1 MRLLMLARSA
11 MLSTRAPSYPLSVNS
26 FTAATRIAALVDSG
40 SRVFP
45 VRICFSRGRS
55 GTLSELASIF
65 VLPVRRTF
73 GPLAGGLDIVI
84 IFGPKLRKTFKRAG
98 PAALRTKLH
107 VSSYAAGEFH
117 CPDPRPLERI
127 FQSCGRRKTGQSTCP
142 PQS

>member
-45 VRICFSRGRS
+45 VRICFSRGRR
-55 GTLSELASIF
+55 GTLSVLASIL

-73 GPLAGGLDIVI
+73 GPLGGDLAIVI
-84 IFGPKLRKTFKRAG
+84 ILGPKLRNN
-98 PAALRTKLH
+98 
-107 VSSYAAGEFH
+107 VYAAR
-117 CPDPRPLERI
+117 PRR
-127 FQSCGRRKTGQSTCP
+127 STNQAPYILLRCR
-142 PQS
+142 